1 MSSFSKEVVWSLQ
14 IMQQRINHLNISS
27 LFTGQS
33 MQTQLKKLT
42 SQNLRSQLLKYLDG
56 ICTYRYHEFPNKKD
70 WVIKLGILL
79 EAGIS
84 QGYIIGGRVFYA
96 MEMKYVV
103 E

>member
-1 MSSFSKEVVWSLQ
+1 
-14 IMQQRINHLNISS
+14 
-27 LFTGQS
+27 

-84 QGYIIGGRVFYA
+84 PGISPGYIIGGRVFYA